1 MNKIIVN
8 VIVVSYILLILMSKM
23 FVNYTDY
30 MHKKYCETNYSLC
43 CDIILH
49 DI

>member
-8 VIVVSYILLILMSKM
+8 VIVVIYIVAKM

-30 MHKKYCETNYSLC
+30 ICIKSIVKP
-43 CDIILH
+43 IIVYVVT
-49 DI
+49 